1 MSQEEANYRP
11 RRAAAPAEDEGQDWS
26 SSVEPGA
33 ADTSARGSRYAD
45 DAPDSVDKGNGE
57 PSARGR
63 RAFDDAPTESEDV
76 AETQHSPRRGLGFS
90 EADSADGGTE
100 SAAPVGKRGARAA
113 DSEAKPAKPE
123 AKPAKQSLTEKVAAK
138 ASVLTDKLHRDKS
151 DGKSDKPGDRDTSA
165 KSAGSTTAK
174 DSPGTSRSGATAAAT
189 SKPSGTKE
197 SVPTG
202 SETKGSE
209 VKGSNTKDSA
219 AKASGAKPSE
229 VKASAGTQAT
239 GSAAAKQPTA
249 GQSSPGQTEGKAAAV
264 GATAAG
270 TSAAAAAPQQRQRKA
285 EKSSEVAAASKAAT
299 GSTATGSDAS
309 SAARTQ
315 PAARQGQASSA
326 GGDKGLGAR
335 PDATAPS
342 NSAPAKQ
349 PTSTQATG
357 KGSTANVVGTAA
369 AGTAAG
375 AAAHAATPKAEK
387 TTGGQPGQPGQV
399 KAGTEAA
406 ATPAAS
412 SQAPDGA
419 AETTGAEATTPV
431 EDQTP
436 KSSPWARPDGDTPSH
451 HRSSRRGRQGGQA
464 APVQPYTQR
473 PDPSSDGPSTGSQP
487 AIGGADGPHRPD
499 GPDGHHADGVGTAAY
514 SSAASDEPKQK
525 HRLAWLVSA
534 VALVAVI
541 ALVSW
546 AAVTLR
552 GDNVANAPTG
562 QPQNEPAPVLTQDS
576 MLNDTMAKDIDSG
589 RTWNQSLSS
598 DGIKPD
604 SPSPACINPTPDGQP
619 MPNISLLRGNE
630 ATPDNDK
637 QAVLH
642 RADAYNSPEEAAQI
656 FNVRSS
662 DLGGCT
668 GSSFYVEK
676 GYQVEG
682 LGDQALAVRLVLQD
696 KVNQYHTVLLVRTGT
711 VVNIYDVAKNSSPVD
726 PEPVV
731 KAASASINRQC
742 GSTGGLCASPNTSV
756 KAGIPPVGGDEPGFL
771 AAGDIPRITQ
781 GSGSWNGTATNSRI
795 NIQDGTGCEAVDFNT
810 VDGPTSRQHRT
821 YVLRNDPN
829 TPGTMGVDEVVL
841 TMGNAGQA
849 SDLVSKVSNSISG
862 CATRTLTG
870 EASKAN
876 PLTTPGEGGTQIKGN
891 WFTVTQKVEEGKT
904 AKYRVGVFSAGQK
917 FVYIRSNA
925 FEKFDFVDEAWV
937 ALNLRAGERLTQSR

>member
-33 ADTSARGSRYAD
+33 ADTAARGSRYAD
-45 DAPDSVDKGNGE
+45 DAPDSVDKGKSE

-63 RAFDDAPTESEDV
+63 RAFDDGPAESEDV
-76 AETQHSPRRGLGFS
+76 AETQHSPRRGLGFA
-90 EADSADGGTE
+90 EDDATDGRAEPT
-100 SAAPVGKRGARAA
+100 APTGKRGARAA
-113 DSEAKPAKPE
+113 DSEE
-123 AKPAKQSLTEKVAAK
+123 KPAKQSLTEKVAAK
-138 ASVLTDKLHRDKS
+138 ASVLTDKLHRDKGDS
-151 DGKSDKPGDRDTSA
+151 KSDKPGDKDASA
-165 KSAGSTTAK
+165 KPAGSTTAK
-174 DSPGTSRSGATAAAT
+174 DAPGAPHASAAAAAT
-189 SKPSGTKE
+189 PKPSGANESSAKE
-197 SVPTG
+197 SAAKVP
-202 SETKGSE
+202 ETKGSRPQ
-209 VKGSNTKDSA
+209 DSA
-219 AKASGAKPSE
+219 AKTSRD
-229 VKASAGTQAT
+229 GTPAAT
-239 GSAAAKQPTA
+239 EQPAA
-249 GQSSPGQTEGKAAAV
+249 GQSTPGRDSGTKQAEGTGTSAAAV
-264 GATAAG
+264 GATAA
-270 TSAAAAAPQQRQRKA
+270 SAATPAPQQRQKKA
-285 EKSSEVAAASKAAT
+285 EKSAEVAAASKAAT
-299 GSTATGSDAS
+299 GSTATGSDTS
-309 SAARTQ
+309 STARPQ

-326 GGDKGLGAR
+326 G
-335 PDATAPS
+335 
-342 NSAPAKQ
+342 PAQQ
-349 PTSTQATG
+349 PTSTQSTG
-357 KGSTANVVGTAA
+357 TGSTAKVAGAAA
-369 AGTAAG
+369 AGTATG
-375 AAAHAATPKAEK
+375 AAAHAAAPKADE
-387 TTGGQPGQPGQV
+387 TASGQPGQLGQGH
-399 KAGTEAA
+399 AGTDAA
-406 ATPAAS
+406 APRAAS
-412 SQAPDGA
+412 SQAPDNGS
-419 AETTGAEATTPV
+419 ETHGSEAQGSETQGSEATAPV
-431 EDQTP
+431 ENQTP
-436 KSSPWARPDGDTPSH
+436 KASPWARPDGDTPSH
-451 HRSSRRGRQGGQA
+451 HRSTRRGNQGGRP
-464 APVQPYTQR
+464 APVQPYNQR
-473 PDPSSDGPSTGSQP
+473 PAPSSDGPSTGSQP
-487 AIGGADGPHRPD
+487 AIGGADDPHRPD
-499 GPDGHHADGVGTAAY
+499 GPGDHHGDDV
-514 SSAASDEPKQK
+514 SSAAFSSAPPEEPKQK

-576 MLNDTMAKDIDSG
+576 MLNDTMAKDIDPG

-682 LGDQALAVRLVLQD
+682 LADQALAVRLVLQD

-731 KAASASINRQC
+731 KAASQSVNRQC
-742 GSTGGLCASPNTSV
+742 GSTGGLCASPTTSV

-771 AAGDIPRITQ
+771 ASGDIPRITQ

-862 CATRTLTG
+862 CSTRTLTG

-876 PLTTPGEGGTQIKGN
+876 PLNTPGEGGTQIKGN